1 MTINHCWNCQERH
14 IGCHAHCEKYLQY
27 AKEREQIIKARQAE
41 HNKDFLEV
49 QRHREFKDLMIL
61 KRKRGRK

>member
-1 MTINHCWNCQERH
+1 MVRCTCKGCQDRK
-14 IGCHAHCEKYLQY
+14 IGCHARCEKYQRF

-41 HNKDFLEV
+41 QNKDFLELM
-49 QRHREFKDLMIL
+49 RHRELKDIMIM